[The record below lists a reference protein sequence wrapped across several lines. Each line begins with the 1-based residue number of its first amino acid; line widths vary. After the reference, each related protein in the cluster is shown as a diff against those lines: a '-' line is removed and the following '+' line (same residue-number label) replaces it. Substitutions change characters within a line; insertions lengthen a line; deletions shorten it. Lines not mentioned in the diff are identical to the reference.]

1 MTNPS
6 TPPKEGKSAAP
17 KPSPDRS
24 TASDDSLVDPSG
36 YVAPDQQNM
45 LLPDVDPPG
54 YVAPEQQDMMFLDI
68 TSAVLHRET
77 HTIGCGKEYLSPAD
91 HFPLSWPAAGVVFGL
106 NQRLMI
112 NLPCRRSKQGLGHKM
127 LNVFFLV
134 DTGSPC
140 SYLCKEAMDALIG
153 KDLQYQPS
161 QLHIVLQ
168 TEGHLLPMYLSPLI
182 TPDGK
187 PGQFH
192 DVNVL
197 GMDFLKVY
205 GLSLLV
211 DTPIGKF
218 MLLKKTLSSME
229 GDYEEEF

>member
-6 TPPKEGKSAAP
+6 TPPKESESVAP
-17 KPSPDRS
+17 KPSPDRC
-24 TASDDSLVDPSG
+24 TARED
-36 YVAPDQQNM
+36 
-45 LLPDVDPPG
+45 LLVDPPG
-54 YVAPEQQDMMFLDI
+54 YIAPEQQDMMLLDI

-77 HTIGCGKEYLSPAD
+77 HAIGCGKEYLSPVD
-91 HFPLSWPAAGVVFGL
+91 HFPLSWPAAGVIFGL

-112 NLPCRRSKQGLGHKM
+112 NLPCRRSKPGRGHKM

-153 KDLQYQPS
+153 KDLQFQPS
-161 QLHIVLQ
+161 QLPIVLQ
-168 TEGHLLPMYLSPLI
+168 TEGHCISMHLSPLI

-187 PGQFH
+187 PGKFH
-192 DVNVL
+192 EVNVL

-205 GLSLLV
+205 GLSLIV
-211 DTPIGKF
+211 DTPIAKF
-218 MLLKKTLSSME
+218 MLLKKEYSSME

>member
-205 GLSLLV
+205 GLSLLM
-211 DTPIGKF
+211 DTPIKKF
-218 MLLKKTLSSME
+218 MLLRKDYSSME